1 VIGVYSNIELDQH
14 VTEVCYLGKSVPEV
28 ALFGLDNLMKT

>member
-1 VIGVYSNIELDQH
+1 